1 MDRLDRYV
9 ARVFFS
15 SWVLSLVFFTGLYGV
30 YDLFAHFDD
39 LIEDF
44 GGAESG
50 FGAAVRYYLYQ
61 APGMVLKVAPFIMVM
76 SALVAVMR
84 LKRHNELL
92 AMVLVGRPARRV
104 LRPIFMLTGL
114 FVLVLLTLQEVVA
127 PAVALE
133 RDKLYNSLIEN
144 RDEWVIANV
153 KLRDHEGRL
162 FIARD
167 YDVNARRVA
176 RLTLSYEDREGR
188 RVSID
193 GIDAVPEPEA
203 GGWRLLGGG
212 VQTVSGSASLQP
224 AKDAVDFVRT
234 DIRHDDMMSALAEPH
249 DLSFATLRDLARRYP
264 NARKYRLFLHYHI
277 THPLS
282 VLLLVLLAVPWM
294 LDWMPGRNLRGLSAA
309 IGICLGFMLLDAL
322 VLDRGKRGFLQP
334 VLAAWLPVIVAG
346 SLTIV
351 LFDTKDR

>member
-15 SWVLSLVFFTGLYGV
+15 SWVLSVVFFTGLYGV
-30 YDLFAHFDD
+30 YDVFAHFDD

-44 GGAESG
+44 GGSDSG

-104 LRPIFMLTGL
+104 LRPIFMLTGV
-114 FVLVLLTLQEVVA
+114 FVLVLLFLQEVVT

-144 RDEWVIANV
+144 REEWVIENV

-162 FIARD
+162 FIAHD
-167 YDVNARRVA
+167 YDVNAQRIA
-176 RLTLSYEDREGR
+176 RLTISFEDRDGR
-188 RVSID
+188 RVSIQ
-193 GIDAVPEPEA
+193 GTDAVPDVEG

-212 VQTVSGSASLQP
+212 LQTVSGNPRFAP
-224 AKDAVDFVRT
+224 AEDEIDFVPT
-234 DIRHDDMMSALAEPH
+234 DIRHEDMMSSLAEPH
-249 DLSFATLRDLARRYP
+249 DLAFAELRDLARRYP
-264 NARKYRLFLHYHI
+264 NARKYKLFLHYHI

-294 LDWMPGRNLRGLSAA
+294 LDWMPGRNLRGLAAA

-346 SLTIV
+346 SLAIV
-351 LFDTKDR
+351 LFDSKER